1 MFEQFSMIFQEF
13 TSIGLIYN
21 LQIYLNKFSSDYLT
35 NFLQSCSST
44 WSGHTY
50 PQTTIDKVH
59 ATLKYSNRC
68 VEIKTVA
75 NTLRK
80 LILQTLTILL
90 LLIFKNIV
98 FIYLL
103 LWLMYYGILLL
114 KLFWHTARKK
124 CSSDWEKTFEIR
136 GCLQKHWDY

>member
-13 TSIGLIYN
+13 TSIGLVYN
-21 LQIYLNKFSSDYLT
+21 PKIYLNKFSSDYLT

-80 LILQTLTILL
+80 LILKTLTILL
-90 LLIFKNIV
+90 LLIFKNII

-103 LWLMYYGILLL
+103 LWLIYWYFVTKIVL
-114 KLFWHTARKK
+114 TCSEKK
-124 CSSDWEKTFEIR
+124 IF
-136 GCLQKHWDY
+136 